1 MTAYPD
7 LVLAALQQQGRR
19 MALEASAGLAGERTD
34 RELREAVAGIA
45 RDLAAAAEELYF
57 ELHPP
62 DPVPPDG
69 PGIGPKSSTAEVV
82 AWVRENGLEASAEVV
97 RAWVWL
103 RGHSAMPENLSEIGK
118 AAGFV
123 YSAKR
128 SAWFHTCG
136 VASARAKAPRSKSLA
151 HCHGVSTVETFT
163 AGNHH
168 QEPAWAR
175 GKASRSARKAAL
187 KGNGPVPAYGA
198 GQ

>member
-1 MTAYPD
+1 MTAYPEV
-7 LVLAALQQQGRR
+7 VLAALQQQGRR
-19 MALEASAGLAGERTD
+19 MALEASAGLAGERGD

-45 RDLAAAAEELYF
+45 RDLAAAVEDLYF

-62 DPVPPDG
+62 DPVPPEG
-69 PGIGPKSSTAEVV
+69 VGIGPESTTAEVV
-82 AWVRENGLEASAEVV
+82 AWVRERGLEASAKVV

-103 RGHSAMPENLSEIGK
+103 EGHSGLPENLSEIGK

-123 YSAKR
+123 YSPKR

-151 HCHGVSTVETFT
+151 RCHGVSTVETFT

-175 GKASRSARKAAL
+175 DKAARRARKAAL
-187 KGNGPVPAYGA
+187 KGNGPVPAFGS
-198 GQ
+198 

>member
-1 MTAYPD
+1 MSFPEIVLTAI
-7 LVLAALQQQGRR
+7 QQQGRR
-19 MALEASAGLAGERTD
+19 MVEEAGAGLAGERGD

-45 RDLAAAAEELYF
+45 RDLAAAVEEAYF

-62 DPVPPDG
+62 DPVPPEG
-69 PGIGPKSSTAEVV
+69 VGIGPESTTAEVV
-82 AWVRENGLEASAEVV
+82 AWIRERGLEASAKVV

-103 RGHSAMPENLSEIGK
+103 EGRSAMPEHLSEIGK

-123 YSAKR
+123 YSPKR

-151 HCHGVSTVETFT
+151 RCHGVSSVETFT

-168 QEPAWAR
+168 PDPAWLREKGA
-175 GKASRSARKAAL
+175 RSARKAAL
-187 KGNGPVPAYGA
+187 KGSGPVPRFG
-198 GQ
+198 G

>member
-82 AWVRENGLEASAEVV
+82 AWVRENGLEASAKVV

-103 RGHSAMPENLSEIGK
+103 EGHSGLPENLSEIGK

-123 YSAKR
+123 YSPKR
-128 SAWFHTCG
+128 AAWFHTCG
-136 VASARAKAPRSKSLA
+136 VASSRVKAPRPKSLA
-151 HCHGVSTVETFT
+151 RCHGVSTVETFT
-163 AGNHH
+163 AGKH
-168 QEPAWAR
+168 EPDPAWLR
-175 GKASRSARKAAL
+175 EKAARSARKAAL
-187 KGNGPVPAYGA
+187 KGSGPVPRFG
-198 GQ
+198 G